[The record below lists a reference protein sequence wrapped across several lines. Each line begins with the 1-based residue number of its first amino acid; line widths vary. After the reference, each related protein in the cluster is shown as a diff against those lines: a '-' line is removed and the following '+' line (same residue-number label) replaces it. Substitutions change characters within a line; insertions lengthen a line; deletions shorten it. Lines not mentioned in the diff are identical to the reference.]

1 MSSAPTDIEGS
12 ILGKLPLEL
21 RRMVYRACF
30 DNTAQNVIAT
40 RFSNILL
47 SSVSPAI
54 LTTNMGALLAPLQV
68 SSQMR
73 CEAIDLLLGGK
84 TVIIYRNM
92 ANDTV
97 NSPMIYL
104 SAQQIASLGFAINMI
119 PIQLRSPRLTYELR
133 HDCLMDG
140 NVSHFPHLTA
150 TNFARKSSSRP
161 CNHANLSCQSISP
174 ITTSPPI
181 VPAIRTTYKGS
192 RRVGRC
198 CSCAIAT
205 SR

>member
-54 LTTNMGALLAPLQV
+54 LTTNMGTLLAPLQV

-97 NSPMIYL
+97 NS
-104 SAQQIASLGFAINMI
+104 
-119 PIQLRSPRLTYELR
+119 
-133 HDCLMDG
+133 
-140 NVSHFPHLTA
+140 
-150 TNFARKSSSRP
+150 
-161 CNHANLSCQSISP
+161 
-174 ITTSPPI
+174 
-181 VPAIRTTYKGS
+181 
-192 RRVGRC
+192 
-198 CSCAIAT
+198 
-205 SR
+205 